1 MCKKLFIGYLK
12 KYLLFMEKFNFEKYV
27 NIFDNTE
34 VLVRNEFYYNV
45 RSLVIKIKI

>member
-1 MCKKLFIGYLK
+1 MKKL
-12 KYLLFMEKFNFEKYV
+12 NFEKCV

-45 RSLVIKIKI
+45 RSLVIKIII